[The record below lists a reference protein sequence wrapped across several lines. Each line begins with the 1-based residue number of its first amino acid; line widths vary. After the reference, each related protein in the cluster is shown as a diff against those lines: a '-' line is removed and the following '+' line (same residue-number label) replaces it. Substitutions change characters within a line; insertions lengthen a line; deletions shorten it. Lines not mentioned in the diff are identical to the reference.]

1 MQRGRTLSSGAAVLS
16 RRRRRHRAIFS
27 MAWLFVAALAHGQG
41 ALQPAD
47 VASAYNRE
55 VSPRLALPDAE
66 RVRYGELANHALVS
80 AGLSLLAPQYVV
92 IADRNIYVQAVFVY
106 WLHPVAPPL
115 YIGASPAS
123 TGQVGTF
130 DHFETPTGV
139 FPHTLGNPDYRAEGI
154 KNANGILGYGVKGM
168 RVYDFGWQ
176 DARQGWGAERIA
188 TMRLQMHA
196 TDPYLLEAKLGTPQ
210 SKGCIRIPA
219 TLNEFIDRL
228 GLLDAEYELA
238 ADLGI
243 QPWVLRAQR
252 TPTYGAGRYLIVV
265 DTERRTRPDWSPRRL
280 INLKNSPGRSN

>member
-1 MQRGRTLSSGAAVLS
+1 MQRGRTFSSGVAALP
-16 RRRRRHRAIFS
+16 RRRRRHRAIFTT
-27 MAWLFVAALAHGQG
+27 AWLFLAALAHGQG

-47 VASAYNRE
+47 VASAYDRE

-139 FPHTLGNPDYRAEGI
+139 FPHTLANPDYRAEGT
-154 KNANGILGYGVKGM
+154 KNANGILGLGVKGM

-176 DARQGWGAERIA
+176 EARQGWGAERIA

-210 SKGCIRIPA
+210 SKGCLRIPA

-238 ADLGI
+238 AGLGI

-252 TPTYGAGRYLIVV
+252 TPAYGAGRYLIVV
-265 DTERRTRPDWSPRRL
+265 DTERRARPGWSPQPL
-280 INLKNSPGRSN
+280 INPKNP

>member
-1 MQRGRTLSSGAAVLS
+1 
-16 RRRRRHRAIFS
+16 
-27 MAWLFVAALAHGQG
+27 MAWLFLAALAHGQG

-47 VASAYNRE
+47 VTSAYNRE

-66 RVRYGELANHALVS
+66 RVRYGELASHALVS
-80 AGLSLLAPQYVV
+80 AGISLLAPQYVV

-176 DARQGWGAERIA
+176 EARQGWGAERIA

-243 QPWVLRAQR
+243 QPWILRAQR
-252 TPTYGAGRYLIVV
+252 TPAYGPGRYLIVV
-265 DTERRTRPDWSPRRL
+265 DTERRTRPDWSPRPL

>member
-16 RRRRRHRAIFS
+16 RRRRRHRAIFT

-47 VASAYNRE
+47 VASAYTRE

-176 DARQGWGAERIA
+176 EARQGWGAERIA

-252 TPTYGAGRYLIVV
+252 TPAYGAGRYLIVV
-265 DTERRTRPDWSPRRL
+265 DTERRARPDWSPRPL
-280 INLKNSPGRSN
+280 INLKNP

>member
-1 MQRGRTLSSGAAVLS
+1 
-16 RRRRRHRAIFS
+16 
-27 MAWLFVAALAHGQG
+27 MAWLFLAALAHGQG

-47 VASAYNRE
+47 VASAYSRE
-55 VSPRLALPDAE
+55 VSPRLALPDDE
-66 RVRYGELANHALVS
+66 RVRYGDLASHALVS
-80 AGLSLLAPQYVV
+80 AGISLLAPQYVV

-139 FPHTLGNPDYRAEGI
+139 FPHTLANPDYRAEGI

-176 DARQGWGAERIA
+176 NARQGWGTERIA

-196 TDPYLLEAKLGTPQ
+196 TDPYLLEPRLGTPQ
-210 SKGCIRIPA
+210 SKGCLRIPA

-238 ADLGI
+238 ADLGF
-243 QPWVLRAQR
+243 QPWVLRSQR
-252 TPTYGAGRYLIVV
+252 TPAYGAGRYLIVV
-265 DTERRTRPDWSPRRL
+265 DTERRARPGWSPQPW
-280 INLKNSPGRSN
+280 INPKNP

>member
-1 MQRGRTLSSGAAVLS
+1 MQRSRTFFSGVAALP
-16 RRRRRHRAIFS
+16 RRQRKHHAIFTI
-27 MAWLFVAALAHGQG
+27 AWLFLAPLAHGQG

-47 VASAYNRE
+47 VASAYSRE

-66 RVRYGELANHALVS
+66 RVRYGDLASHALVS
-80 AGLSLLAPQYVV
+80 AGISLLAPQYVV

-123 TGQVGTF
+123 TGKVGTF

-139 FPHTLGNPDYRAEGI
+139 FPHTLANPDYRAEGI

-176 DARQGWGAERIA
+176 DARQGWGTERIA

-210 SKGCIRIPA
+210 SKGCLRIPA

-238 ADLGI
+238 ADLGF
-243 QPWVLRAQR
+243 QPWVLRAHR
-252 TPTYGAGRYLIVV
+252 TPAYGAGRYLVVV
-265 DTERRTRPDWSPRRL
+265 DTERRARPDWSPQPL
-280 INLKNSPGRSN
+280 INPKNP

>member
-1 MQRGRTLSSGAAVLS
+1 M
-16 RRRRRHRAIFS
+16 
-27 MAWLFVAALAHGQG
+27 
-41 ALQPAD
+41 QPAD

-66 RVRYGELANHALVS
+66 RVRYGELASHALVS

-139 FPHTLGNPDYRAEGI
+139 FPHTLGNPDYRAEGK
-154 KNANGILGYGVKGM
+154 KNANGILGYGAKGM

-176 DARQGWGAERIA
+176 DARQGWGKERIA

-238 ADLGI
+238 AALGT
-243 QPWVLRAQR
+243 QPWILRAQR
-252 TPTYGAGRYLIVV
+252 TPAYGAGRYLIVV
-265 DTERRTRPDWSPRRL
+265 DTERRARPDWSPRPL
-280 INLKNSPGRSN
+280 INLKNP